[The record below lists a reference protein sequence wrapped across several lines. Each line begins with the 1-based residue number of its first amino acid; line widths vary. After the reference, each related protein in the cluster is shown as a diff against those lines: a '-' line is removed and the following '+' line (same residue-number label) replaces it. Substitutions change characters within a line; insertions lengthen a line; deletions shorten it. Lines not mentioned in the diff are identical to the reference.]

1 MTNGLLRKEQLRH
14 EHMINHLWLEMNNVS
29 YKERKTLDKRIQ
41 YHVKCVNNIIDKRIQ
56 YHVKCANNIKKGKIT
71 RCLNQLYFS

>member
-41 YHVKCVNNIIDKRIQ
+41 YHVKCVNNI
-56 YHVKCANNIKKGKIT
+56 KKGKIT

>member
-41 YHVKCVNNIIDKRIQ
+41 YHVKCVNNI
-56 YHVKCANNIKKGKIT
+56 KKGKIT
-71 RCLNQLYFS
+71 R